1 MLGMGEFMFSNMVST
16 IRFGLVVLAF
26 AAGTAAPADDWRADF
41 ARDIV
46 AAYTAVTPMPQL
58 SAEHPEATLVD
69 GYAIQGIVVKQLL
82 EGKKPGGFKA
92 AIVAAPGQK
101 AMGVDGPLAGVIPA
115 GGVLCACE
123 AVTIDLGEDP
133 ARNLETEVGY
143 IIGAAISEPVA
154 DVATLQK
161 HIKSVL
167 AMIEVPGGPVEA
179 TKSPTAADLA
189 AWNINAKIFI
199 AGDYKS
205 PEKIDE
211 DAVAVTLTRD
221 GQTVNTG
228 KGADAAGGQWE
239 TLRKTVNTVVGL
251 GYSIEPDQFISNG
264 ALGKIVKAEPGNYE
278 ADFGPLGVVVFDVI
292 AAE

>member
-1 MLGMGEFMFSNMVST
+1 MSFKTASKL
-16 IRFGLVVLAF
+16 RFALAIVAF
-26 AAGTAAPADDWRADF
+26 AVASAARADEWHTDF
-41 ARDIV
+41 ASKIV
-46 AAYTAVTPMPQL
+46 AAYTAVAPMPLL
-58 SAEHPEATLVD
+58 SAAHPDATLAD
-69 GYAIQGIVVKQLL
+69 GYAIQALVVKQLL
-82 EGKKPGGFKA
+82 NGAKPAGFKA
-92 AIVAAPGQK
+92 AIVAVPGQK

-133 ARNLETEVGY
+133 ARHIETEVGY
-143 IIGAAISEPVA
+143 LIGTAISAPIA

-167 AMIEVPGGPVEA
+167 AMIEVPGGPVES
-179 TKSPTAADLA
+179 TKPPTAADLA
-189 AWNINAKIFI
+189 AWNINAKLFI

-211 DAVAVTLTRD
+211 DAVAINLTRD
-221 GQTVNTG
+221 GEAVNTG
-228 KGADAAGGQWE
+228 KGSDAAGGQWE
-239 TLRKTVNTVVGL
+239 TLRKTINTLVGL
-251 GYSIEPDQFISNG
+251 GYTIDPDQYISNG
-264 ALGKIVKAEPGNYE
+264 ALGKIIKAEPGTYE

>member
-1 MLGMGEFMFSNMVST
+1 MSFTTVSKL
-16 IRFGLVVLAF
+16 RFALAILAF
-26 AAGTAAPADDWRADF
+26 ATATSAQAEDWHEEF
-41 ARDIV
+41 ARRT
-46 AAYTAVTPMPQL
+46 AEAYTAVTPMPLL
-58 SAEHPEATLVD
+58 SVAHPDATLAD
-69 GYAIQGIVVKQLL
+69 GYTIQALVVKQLL
-82 EGKKPGGFKA
+82 NSAKPAGFKA

-123 AVTIDLGEDP
+123 AVTINLREDP
-133 ARNLETEVGY
+133 ARHVETEVGY
-143 IIGAAISEPVA
+143 IIGTAITEPIPEIP
-154 DVATLQK
+154 TLQK

-179 TKSPTAADLA
+179 TKAPTAADLA
-189 AWNINAKIFI
+189 AWNINAKLFI

-211 DAVAVTLTRD
+211 DAVTVTLTRD

-239 TLRKTVNTVVGL
+239 TLRKTINTLVGL
-251 GYSIEPDQFISNG
+251 GYTIEPDQFISNG
-264 ALGKIVKAEPGNYE
+264 ALGKIIKAEPGTYE
-278 ADFGPLGVVVFDVI
+278 ADFGPLGVVVFDVA

>member
-1 MLGMGEFMFSNMVST
+1 MSFTTASKLRVA
-16 IRFGLVVLAF
+16 IAILAF
-26 AAGTAAPADDWRADF
+26 ATASAAQADDWHTDLANKIVN
-41 ARDIV
+41 AR
-46 AAYTAVTPMPQL
+46 TAVTPMPLL
-58 SAEHPEATLVD
+58 SVAHPDAILAD
-69 GYAIQGIVVKQLL
+69 GYTIQALVVKQLL
-82 EGKKPGGFKA
+82 NGAKPAGFKA

-133 ARNLETEVGY
+133 ARHIETEVGY
-143 IIGAAISEPVA
+143 IIGTAITDPVG
-154 DVATLQK
+154 DVVTLQK

-179 TKSPTAADLA
+179 TKAPNAADLA
-189 AWNINAKIFI
+189 AWNINAKLFI

-211 DAVAVTLTRD
+211 DAVTVALTRD

-239 TLRKTVNTVVGL
+239 TLRKTINTLVGL
-251 GYSIEPDQFISNG
+251 GYTIEPDQFISNG
-264 ALGKIVKAEPGNYE
+264 ALGKIIKAEPGTYE

-292 AAE
+292 AE

>member
-1 MLGMGEFMFSNMVST
+1 MFSITLSRINLGFA
-16 IRFGLVVLAF
+16 ILALI
-26 AAGTAAPADDWRADF
+26 AAMPARADDWRADF

-58 SAEHPEATLVD
+58 SAEHPETTLAD
-69 GYAIQGIVVKQLL
+69 GYAIQALVVKQLL
-82 EGKKPGGFKA
+82 DTRKPAGFKA

-101 AMGVDGPLAGVIPA
+101 AMGVDGPLAGVIPT

-123 AVTIDLGEDP
+123 AVTIDLREDP
-133 ARNLETEVGY
+133 ARNIETEVAY
-143 IIGAAISEPVA
+143 LIGTAITEPVA

-179 TKSPTAADLA
+179 AKPPTAADLA
-189 AWNINAKIFI
+189 AWNINAKLFI

-239 TLRKTVNTVVGL
+239 TLRKTVNTLVGL
-251 GYSIEPDQFISNG
+251 GYTIEPDQFISNG

-292 AAE
+292 ATD